1 MKVPGSMEAFMRLS
15 VGGVVYEGPERM
27 IQYVVKN
34 TTMELKNPKFL
45 VVEITLKRMFKY
57 HLAATFVP
65 TMLLM
70 IVTEL
75 TLYVDEKH
83 FEATIMVH
91 LTTMLVMY
99 TLYQGVSD
107 NMPKTA
113 NLKFIDIWLLYG
125 LIVPF
130 VTFVIEAIL
139 RLLSTYD
146 DENASKHNE
155 NERSTGKLLHVKVQ
169 NKTFPISVI
178 LQNDFDE
185 EEKMKSNKTLRMKIK
200 RVLEYAAKILIP
212 LTTLLFVVSYT
223 IRAYTY
229 YYNY

>member
-1 MKVPGSMEAFMRLS
+1 MKVPVSMEAFMRLS
-15 VGGVVYEGPERM
+15 AGEVVYEGPEKM
-27 IQYVVKN
+27 IQYVVQSTK
-34 TTMELKNPKFL
+34 MELKNPKFL
-45 VVEITLKRMFKY
+45 VVEVTLKRMFKY

-75 TLYVDEKH
+75 TLFVDEKH

-99 TLYQGVSD
+99 TLYQGVSAS
-107 NMPKTA
+107 MPKTA

-130 VTFVIEAIL
+130 VTFVIETIL

-146 DENASKHNE
+146 DEGAKAYDE
-155 NERSTGKLLHVKVQ
+155 NERSSGKLIHVKLK
-169 NKTFPISVI
+169 NKTFPITVNQQTD
-178 LQNDFDE
+178 LGP
-185 EEKMKSNKTLRMKIK
+185 EKMKPNRTLRMKIK
-200 RVLEYAAKILIP
+200 LVLQYASKILIP
-212 LTTLLFVVSYT
+212 LTTLLFIVSYT